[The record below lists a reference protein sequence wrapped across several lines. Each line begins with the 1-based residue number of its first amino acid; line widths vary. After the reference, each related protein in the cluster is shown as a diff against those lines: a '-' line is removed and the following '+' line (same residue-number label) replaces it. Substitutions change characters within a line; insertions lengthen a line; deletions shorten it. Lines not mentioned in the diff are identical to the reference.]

1 MKHQFLCLPPGPL
14 RDARNESLKKANS
27 ARINEWEEV
36 EEDWLRENWGLEFEM
51 PFNYDAYDAVDEW
64 WAEWG
69 VISERAESLSRHSL
83 PLEFKVTTI
92 ENIEEVKEPE
102 AD

>member
-1 MKHQFLCLPPGPL
+1 
-14 RDARNESLKKANS
+14 
-27 ARINEWEEV
+27 
-36 EEDWLRENWGLEFEM
+36 M